1 MLTKYILLLI
11 IQAHLFATPL
21 LLRYNKGFNRLIE
34 ISSGLAHWKQCAF
47 LLYYSI
53 FRSENKLLH
62 SENKYLIPKPSPFFC
77 SIITLKNLLMK
88 RILLLTM
95 LFTASIVYA
104 QIPTDYEARYDFT
117 NTSLINNADPGNG
130 DLVPSSPTGFVFV
143 NDRDGNSANA
153 LSPKQRT
160 FDGATTTTNSN
171 SFTIS
176 FWYQHENDAVSGNPE
191 RILQL
196 FDQGGDGFA
205 IRKVGNSFVFRLTA
219 LATNEQLVSIPSL
232 IDGNWH
238 HVAWVVNYSSGTYD
252 STVYI
257 DNVVNSTLSSGLDW
271 TINNPLFNS
280 PSQFRISPLI
290 SQLGLRSA
298 VDDIRLYLRP
308 LSSAEVSSLY
318 SEPAPVGSSII
329 YVDPN
334 ATGTGIG
341 DSWANAATSIQ
352 SALAIVSSGGQVW
365 VKSGTYK
372 PTNGSDR
379 LISFVIT
386 QNVEIYGG
394 FNGTESNLSDRDLIN
409 NAPTIITGDLSDN
422 DNNLVQD
429 SNPTYNDNSTTLFRI
444 NGSNV
449 TIDGFTLQSTY
460 ASGTGVNGT
469 GGAIFIDNIIPEDI
483 TISNCIIE
491 RHVARGAGAGIFY
504 QPITSNAP
512 EVSLEVSNTIIRNNA
527 SRYGTGIYYFSDHP
541 NAKLLVINSLFYDNK
556 SIQTAQ
562 GAGAFGSSIW
572 GRSLGFSKKI
582 FIDIINSAFIDNQEL
597 HNGFGNSIPQDR
609 RSTIAITNTDGS
621 DNDAILNVYNSIF
634 HNNTNFLTNT
644 PCPIGRALGNR
655 GAVFNIDTNIDAGGF
670 SEIVATVVTGTLT
683 TSPTFQDYAND
694 DFRLANG
701 SSGIDVG
708 NNSIIS
714 TFNIVGDLAGNNR
727 IANTTV
733 DIGPYEFG
741 SSLLNIDDYSLDNN
755 IHLYPNPTD
764 FMLNIE
770 TKSQLQQIRIYNLLG
785 ELIIVSKVNTI
796 NVSDLKSGVY
806 ILKIEDTFGRTQSKR
821 FIKN

>member
-1 MLTKYILLLI
+1 MKNTLLLI
-11 IQAHLFATPL
+11 ALCFT
-21 LLRYNKGFNRLIE
+21 
-34 ISSGLAHWKQCAF
+34 
-47 LLYYSI
+47 LYLS
-53 FRSENKLLH
+53 
-62 SENKYLIPKPSPFFC
+62 
-77 SIITLKNLLMK
+77 
-88 RILLLTM
+88 
-95 LFTASIVYA
+95 A

-117 NTSLINNADPGNG
+117 NTSLINNANPGNG
-130 DLVPSSPTGFVFV
+130 DLTPSSPTGFIFV

-160 FDGATTTTNSN
+160 FDGVTTTTNSN

-176 FWYQHENDAVSGNPE
+176 FWYQHENDAVSGFPE
-191 RILQL
+191 RVLHL

-205 IRKVGNSFVFRLTA
+205 IRKVGSAFVFRLTA
-219 LATNEQLVSIPSL
+219 LATNEQLISIPSL

-238 HVAWVVNYSSGTYD
+238 HIAWVVNYSSGTYD

-257 DNVVNSTLSSGLDW
+257 DNIVNNTLSSGLDW

-308 LSSAEVSSLY
+308 LSSAEVSSLF
-318 SEPAPVGSSII
+318 SEPAPVGSSIV

-341 DSWANAATSIQ
+341 DSWANASTSIQ
-352 SALAIVSSGGQVW
+352 SALAIVSSGAQIW

-394 FNGTESNLSDRDLIN
+394 FNGTESSLNDRDLIN
-409 NAPTIITGDLSDN
+409 NTPSIITGDLSDN

-449 TIDGFTLQSTY
+449 TIDGFTLKSTY
-460 ASGTGVNGT
+460 ASGGGVDGN
-469 GGAIFIDNIIPEDI
+469 GGAFYIDNTIPENI

-504 QPITSNAP
+504 QPITSNAT
-512 EVSLEVSNTIIRNNA
+512 EVSLEISNTIIRNNA

-541 NAKLLVINSLFYDNK
+541 NAKLLVKNSLFYDNK
-556 SIQTAQ
+556 TIQTAQ

-572 GRSLGFSKKI
+572 GRSLGSSKKI
-582 FIDIINSAFIDNQEL
+582 DIDIINCAFIDNQEL
-597 HNGFGNSIPQDR
+597 HNGFGTSIPQDR
-609 RSTIAITNTDGS
+609 RSTIAITNSLGLDS
-621 DNDAILNVYNSIF
+621 DVTLDVYNSIF
-634 HNNTNFLTNT
+634 FNNTNFLTNT
-644 PCPIGRALGNR
+644 PSPIGRALGNR

-670 SEIVATVVTGTLT
+670 SEIVATSATAVTGTLT
-683 TSPTFQDYAND
+683 TSPMFQDYAND
-694 DFRLANG
+694 DFRYANG

-708 NNSIIS
+708 NNSIIN
-714 TFNIVGDLAGNNR
+714 TFNIVSDLIGNNR

-741 SSLLNIDDYSLDNN
+741 STTLGINNYNLDDFS
-755 IHLYPNPTD
+755 IYPNPTSGL
-764 FMLNIE
+764 LNIAGGDHISSV
-770 TKSQLQQIRIYNLLG
+770 TVYSVLGKLVLTAKSKTID
-785 ELIIVSKVNTI
+785 VSQ
-796 NVSDLKSGVY
+796 LKSGIYV
-806 ILKIEDTFGRTQSKR
+806 IMVQDKSGNFQTKR
-821 FIKN
+821 FIKR